1 MNEELERIVH
11 NTEES
16 IEFSALTSEESQVW
30 IRTRLQSFRIYSA
43 GSDND
48 QNMPVAIRVFECEYI
63 DCVPERLTG
72 RLDSVVVQA
81 MNSAFNENWRREL
94 SFHYRVGNE
103 NIYFPYD
110 MDNQRAFGQLSGNEI
125 FALEGNQQGINL
137 PGFSLG
143 TVVHFSG
150 FFGTQRFATE
160 PFYYRLFSTSM
171 ERVIFAIARNEGGN
185 PVNANRRVGGYDTSN
200 SYDRVFLSV
209 GLFHWNR
216 DWLWRLMDD
225 YRENSRNLYDQFSQ
239 RLGIDAVWRE
249 RNRHFVVN
257 GNFYRMDNLGVLRRL
272 KYVYLFLR
280 EAERSEFQAAQRRTA
295 SLWVNM
301 ALDRRLDQSSPQ
313 FRAYI
318 NSEFAVALYVD
329 MTVIRGETGGGNIAR
344 EAIRNVLTQIT
355 DVTLRNNPA
364 NWTAVQEEMVINAI
378 KTHYERIEPGRVSLI
393 ESITPALS
401 RERGAF

>member
-16 IEFSALTSEESQVW
+16 VEFSALTSEESRVW

-43 GSDND
+43 GADND
-48 QNMPVAIRVFECEYI
+48 QNMPIAIRIFECEYI
-63 DCVPERLTG
+63 DCVHGCLTG

-110 MDNQRAFGQLSGNEI
+110 MDNQEAFRQLRGNEI
-125 FALEGNQQGINL
+125 FALEGSQQGINP

-143 TVVHFSG
+143 TVVHFNG
-150 FFGTQRFATE
+150 FFGTERFA
-160 PFYYRLFSTSM
+160 RDHLHNISSTSM
-171 ERVIFAIARNEGGN
+171 GRVIFAIARNEGGN
-185 PVNANRRVGGYDTSN
+185 PVNGNRRVGGYDTVN

-216 DWLWRLMDD
+216 DWLWRLMDN
-225 YRENSRNLYDQFSQ
+225 YRTNSRNLYDQFSQ
-239 RLGIDAVWRE
+239 RLGIDAIWRGGY
-249 RNRHFVVN
+249 RNFVVN
-257 GNFYRMDNLGVLRRL
+257 GNFYRMGNLGVLRRL
-272 KYVYLFLR
+272 KYVYFFLR
-280 EAERSEFQAAQRRTA
+280 EAGRLEFQVAQQRIA
-295 SLWVNM
+295 NSWVIT
-301 ALDRRLDQSSPQ
+301 ALDRSLDQTQ
-313 FRAYI
+313 LRAYI

-329 MTVIRGETGGGNIAR
+329 MTVIRGETGGANIAR
-344 EAIRNVLTQIT
+344 EAIRSVLAQIT

-364 NWTAVQEEMVINAI
+364 NWTATEEEMLINAI
-378 KTHYERIEPGRVSLI
+378 RTRYQRIEPGRLSLI